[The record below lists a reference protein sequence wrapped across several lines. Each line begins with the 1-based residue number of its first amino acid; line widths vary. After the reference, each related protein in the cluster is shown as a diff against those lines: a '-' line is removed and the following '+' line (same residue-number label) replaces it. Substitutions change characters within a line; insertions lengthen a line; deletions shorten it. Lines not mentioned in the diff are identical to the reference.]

1 PYDAKSYAFGGIYQF
16 FGKTVVLSGYD
27 GTDRLLACTGFHL
40 TGQLAILKCRV
51 KEFLKNN
58 HDTHGFN
65 DSTTS
70 SYQILSVRIP
80 LFYANLRLTSLTEL
94 ERIHRFTFLIYVCIL
109 SCTLYGHC
117 YIGECLIEELIN
129 RILIDLQFDELS
141 TINLKFLCICMV
153 RARKPLRLT
162 CAKFRVV
169 SLCTFTDIVLE
180 YYYSIT
186 YIEENCE
193 RCIGYVCS
201 TRYNRVGIPYF
212 FQIKSLI
219 IRRQVKIINTE
230 NSKQWD
236 FKAGDMVFVENDK
249 KLNRKKLDELKIG
262 PYKILQELSHFIYKI
277 ETDNDIRETL
287 KSKRLKRNMTEVKE
301 TKTTDKFLSTSP
313 EPRNRI

>member
-65 DSTTS
+65 DSTLNVQLSNSLRTHTVILCKFTS
-70 SYQILSVRIP
+70 YIKESIDSRSLYTFAFCRAHCTVIV
-80 LFYANLRLTSLTEL
+80 TS
-94 ERIHRFTFLIYVCIL
+94 
-109 SCTLYGHC
+109 
-117 YIGECLIEELIN
+117 
-129 RILIDLQFDELS
+129 ELS

-201 TRYNRVGIPYF
+201 TRYNRVGIPY
-212 FQIKSLI
+212 
-219 IRRQVKIINTE
+219 
-230 NSKQWD
+230 
-236 FKAGDMVFVENDK
+236 VE
-249 KLNRKKLDELKIG
+249 
-262 PYKILQELSHFIYKI
+262 
-277 ETDNDIRETL
+277 
-287 KSKRLKRNMTEVKE
+287 
-301 TKTTDKFLSTSP
+301 SP
-313 EPRNRI
+313 EIEFGEFCE

>member
-129 RILIDLQFDELS
+129 RILIDLQFD
-141 TINLKFLCICMV
+141 V
-153 RARKPLRLT
+153 ART
-162 CAKFRVV
+162 CAMRFIIATGR
-169 SLCTFTDIVLE
+169 SCRR
-180 YYYSIT
+180 SI
-186 YIEENCE
+186 
-193 RCIGYVCS
+193 
-201 TRYNRVGIPYF
+201 
-212 FQIKSLI
+212 
-219 IRRQVKIINTE
+219 
-230 NSKQWD
+230 
-236 FKAGDMVFVENDK
+236 
-249 KLNRKKLDELKIG
+249 
-262 PYKILQELSHFIYKI
+262 
-277 ETDNDIRETL
+277 
-287 KSKRLKRNMTEVKE
+287 
-301 TKTTDKFLSTSP
+301 
-313 EPRNRI
+313 

>member
-1 PYDAKSYAFGGIYQF
+1 AKSYAFGVIYQF

-58 HDTHGFN
+58 HDTHGLADTLEDSFN
-65 DSTTS
+65 IV
-70 SYQILSVRIP
+70 QR
-80 LFYANLRLTSLTEL
+80 FYFERPVIKFSPLTEL
-94 ERIHRFTFLIYVCIL
+94 ERIYRFTFLIYVCIL

-117 YIGECLIEELIN
+117 YIEHELV
-129 RILIDLQFDELS
+129 RCDLSLRLELS

-219 IRRQVKIINTE
+219 IRRQ
-230 NSKQWD
+230 
-236 FKAGDMVFVENDK
+236 
-249 KLNRKKLDELKIG
+249 
-262 PYKILQELSHFIYKI
+262 
-277 ETDNDIRETL
+277 DNDIRETL
-287 KSKRLKRNMTEVKE
+287 KSKRFKRNMTEVKE

-313 EPRNRI
+313 EPRIRI

>member
-65 DSTTS
+65 DSTLNVQLSNSLRTHTV
-70 SYQILSVRIP
+70 ILCK
-80 LFYANLRLTSLTEL
+80 FTLTEL
-94 ERIHRFTFLIYVCIL
+94 ERVYRFTFLIYVCIL

-117 YIGECLIEELIN
+117 YIEHELV
-129 RILIDLQFDELS
+129 RCDLSLRLELS

-230 NSKQWD
+230 N
-236 FKAGDMVFVENDK
+236 
-249 KLNRKKLDELKIG
+249 
-262 PYKILQELSHFIYKI
+262 
-277 ETDNDIRETL
+277 
-287 KSKRLKRNMTEVKE
+287 
-301 TKTTDKFLSTSP
+301 
-313 EPRNRI
+313 